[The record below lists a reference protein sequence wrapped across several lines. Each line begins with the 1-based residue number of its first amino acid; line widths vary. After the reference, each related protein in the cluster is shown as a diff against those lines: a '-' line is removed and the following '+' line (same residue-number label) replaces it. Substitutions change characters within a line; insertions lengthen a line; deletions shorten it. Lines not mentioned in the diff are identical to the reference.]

1 MGGRRACLP
10 PCGFNHGRGLGVL
23 LLVVSSCVLGCG
35 LYIFFCYYLKKK
47 KGRMQQL
54 SGCAVHFQTHPK
66 GGEIFP
72 FAIIPPLRTPERSS
86 DCFKSYRTLLF
97 TSS

>member
-10 PCGFNHGRGLGVL
+10 PCGFNHGRGLEVL

-47 KGRMQQL
+47 KAE
-54 SGCAVHFQTHPK
+54 C
-66 GGEIFP
+66 
-72 FAIIPPLRTPERSS
+72 SS
-86 DCFKSYRTLLF
+86 SLAAQF
-97 TSS
+97 TSRPIQREEKYFPLP